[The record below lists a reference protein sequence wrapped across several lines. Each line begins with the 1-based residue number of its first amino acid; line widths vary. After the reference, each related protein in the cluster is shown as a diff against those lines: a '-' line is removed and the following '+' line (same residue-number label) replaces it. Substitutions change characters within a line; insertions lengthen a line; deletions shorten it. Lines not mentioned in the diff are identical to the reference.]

1 MNRLN
6 WTLTGLGVLAT
17 LFLTLAAADELPTLR
32 NGIAI
37 DEEMAPAAMLRVIEP
52 EDREKRSYLMQPPT
66 IPHKTRGYKL
76 NLLVNKCMSCH
87 ARSLTG
93 ETRASMIS
101 VTHYMNREGDFLAG
115 VSPRR
120 HFCTQC
126 HVSQTAAQPVIENT
140 FEDMD
145 DLLEKRSEEQQED

>member
-6 WTLTGLGVLAT
+6 WTLTGFGVLAT
-17 LFLTLAAADELPTLR
+17 LFLSLVSADEIATLR

-37 DEEMAPAAMLRVIEP
+37 DEEMTPAALLRVIEP
-52 EDREKRSYLMQPPT
+52 EVQAKRSYPMQPPT
-66 IPHKTRGYKL
+66 IPHKTRGYEL

-87 ARSLTG
+87 ARSRTEESRG
-93 ETRASMIS
+93 PMIS
-101 VTHYMNREGDFLAG
+101 FTHYMNRDGNFLGG

-120 HFCTQC
+120 YFCTQC
-126 HVSQTAAQPVIENT
+126 HINQTAAQPLTENT

-145 DLLEKRSEEQQED
+145 DLLEKRTEEQED

>member
-101 VTHYMNREGDFLAG
+101 VTHYMNREGNFLAG

-120 HFCTQC
+120 YSCTQC
-126 HVSQTAAQPVIENT
+126 HVDQTAAQPVIENT